1 MERTNLKFGNR
12 LLCICLVLLLALP
25 HQLMSQQMTNQKEQ
39 NKWELKGTVKDP
51 QGEPLIGVSVKD
63 NTSGAVAISDID
75 GMYAI
80 KVSDGDEIVWS
91 FVGMESVTMKAYAGM
106 SGDVVLKAST
116 EMLEEMVVVGYGTAK
131 KISSIVGAATTVK
144 SEVLNS
150 APAASVGDA
159 LQGQVAGLQV
169 FSSTGEPGSDV
180 TMRLRGVN
188 SINASNTPLFILDGS
203 PVDVGIFTS
212 LNPNDIENITV
223 LKDASSA
230 AIYGSRA
237 ANGVIFITTK
247 KGKGETPVVQFSASY
262 GVSNVANYPVELMSS
277 EQWFAFRE
285 MTDPSLASNTQ
296 FQALKDF
303 RLNNG
308 ISYDWK
314 KWILNENA
322 PTWKAD
328 LSLSGRTQKMDY
340 YISMGGFDQ
349 EGIEHFSYLERY
361 NLRSNINVMATD
373 WLKVGLNTTLSYQ
386 QQKSA
391 GYSTV
396 GTSYYNPMNIALWSL
411 PYAVP
416 YEILTDVS
424 GNFAGYGKEQ
434 DYISDLGLWNYFKR
448 MEAQPS
454 SSNTFKINMN
464 AYQEIRPLEGLT
476 IRAMQALDDSEYK
489 YTGKVLPNDMGLST
503 VTEETFRRI
512 YRLTSTNTI
521 EYKFSLGEKHFI
533 DLLGGHES
541 IVYKNQGFGAASS
554 GQTDI
559 RMTGVNQGT
568 DFNQPSY
575 SSSETSQNSFFVR
588 MSYSFDDKYF
598 LDGTFRTDGS
608 SLFGE
613 DNKYANFYS
622 FGGMWNLKKE
632 DFLKDVAWLDNLQVK
647 ASYGTMG
654 NSGIDNYLSYG
665 LTETG
670 KQYDGIGSWYLS
682 SLSNSG
688 LTWET
693 LENLSF
699 GVNATMFKNFTVNL
713 ELYNKLTKNMLMYIP
728 YSFQTGFSGGW
739 GNVGNMRN
747 RGFDLELKYDFVN
760 TKDWFV
766 SAALNMNYNKNEI
779 TELFGGRNEF
789 VDGRS
794 GLKYEVGKPYGEFYL
809 VEYAGVDPAT
819 GKQIWYDKDGNLT
832 GSYSESDAKFIGKNR
847 FAPWSGGLNINVSY
861 KGFAL
866 NAAFSGVFGKYIEN
880 YDRYFIENPSFVDES
895 NMTARMMNIW
905 TTPGQITDIPKAGET
920 IKHDSRW
927 IDNASFVRLKNLQLS
942 YTLPAAVAKK
952 TGLLNGMKVYVTGR
966 NLVTFT
972 GYKGIDP
979 EVDYETASGDY
990 PNTKQIIA
998 GVEFTF

>member
-1 MERTNLKFGNR
+1 MERTNLKFGSR

-25 HQLMSQQMTNQKEQ
+25 HQLMSQQMTNQNEQ

-303 RLNNG
+303 RLKNG

-568 DFNQPSY
+568 DYNQPSY

-622 FGGMWNLKKE
+622 FGGMWNMKKE

>member
-1 MERTNLKFGNR
+1 MERTNLKFGSR

-25 HQLMSQQMTNQKEQ
+25 HQLMSQQMTNQNEQ

-285 MTDPSLASNTQ
+285 MTDPSLALNTQ

-303 RLNNG
+303 RLKNG

-568 DFNQPSY
+568 DYNQPSY

-622 FGGMWNLKKE
+622 FGGMWNMKKE

>member
-1 MERTNLKFGNR
+1 
-12 LLCICLVLLLALP
+12 
-25 HQLMSQQMTNQKEQ
+25 
-39 NKWELKGTVKDP
+39 
-51 QGEPLIGVSVKD
+51 
-63 NTSGAVAISDID
+63 
-75 GMYAI
+75 
-80 KVSDGDEIVWS
+80 
-91 FVGMESVTMKAYAGM
+91 
-106 SGDVVLKAST
+106 
-116 EMLEEMVVVGYGTAK
+116 
-131 KISSIVGAATTVK
+131 
-144 SEVLNS
+144 
-150 APAASVGDA
+150 
-159 LQGQVAGLQV
+159 
-169 FSSTGEPGSDV
+169 
-180 TMRLRGVN
+180 
-188 SINASNTPLFILDGS
+188 
-203 PVDVGIFTS
+203 
-212 LNPNDIENITV
+212 
-223 LKDASSA
+223 
-230 AIYGSRA
+230 
-237 ANGVIFITTK
+237 
-247 KGKGETPVVQFSASY
+247 
-262 GVSNVANYPVELMSS
+262 
-277 EQWFAFRE
+277 
-285 MTDPSLASNTQ
+285 
-296 FQALKDF
+296 
-303 RLNNG
+303 
-308 ISYDWK
+308 
-314 KWILNENA
+314 
-322 PTWKAD
+322 
-328 LSLSGRTQKMDY
+328 
-340 YISMGGFDQ
+340 
-349 EGIEHFSYLERY
+349 
-361 NLRSNINVMATD
+361 
-373 WLKVGLNTTLSYQ
+373 
-386 QQKSA
+386 
-391 GYSTV
+391 
-396 GTSYYNPMNIALWSL
+396 
-411 PYAVP
+411 
-416 YEILTDVS
+416 
-424 GNFAGYGKEQ
+424 
-434 DYISDLGLWNYFKR
+434 
-448 MEAQPS
+448 
-454 SSNTFKINMN
+454 
-464 AYQEIRPLEGLT
+464 
-476 IRAMQALDDSEYK
+476 
-489 YTGKVLPNDMGLST
+489 MGLST
-503 VTEETFRRI
+503 VSEETFRRI

-521 EYKFSLGEKHFI
+521 EYKFSLAEKHFI

-541 IVYKNQGFGAASS
+541 IVYKSQGFGAASS

-613 DNKYANFYS
+613 NNKYANFYS
-622 FGGMWNLKKE
+622 FGGMWNMKKE
-632 DFLKDVAWLDNLQVK
+632 NFLKDVAWLDNLQVK

-682 SLSNSG
+682 SLSNSN

-760 TKDWFV
+760 TKDWYV
-766 SAALNMNYNKNEI
+766 TAALNMNYNKNEI

-809 VEYAGVDPAT
+809 VDYAGVDPAT

-832 GSYSESDAKFIGKNR
+832 GSYSESDAKVIGQNR
-847 FAPWSGGLNINVSY
+847 VAPWSGGLNINVSY

-942 YTLPAAVAKK
+942 YTLPAAIAKK
-952 TGLLNGMKVYVTGR
+952 TGFLNGMKVYITGR

-979 EVDYETASGDY
+979 EVDYEIASGDY

>member
-1 MERTNLKFGNR
+1 MERTNLKFGSR

-39 NKWELKGTVKDP
+39 NKWELKGIVKDP

-285 MTDPSLASNTQ
+285 MTDPSLVSNTQ

-303 RLNNG
+303 RLKNG

-391 GYSTV
+391 GYSTA

-416 YEILTDVS
+416 YEILTDAA
-424 GNFAGYGKEQ
+424 GNFTGYGKEQ

-747 RGFDLELKYDFVN
+747 KGFDLELKYDFVN

>member
-1 MERTNLKFGNR
+1 MERTNLRLGSR

-25 HQLMSQQMTNQKEQ
+25 HQLMSQQMTNQNEQ

-303 RLNNG
+303 RLKNG

-568 DFNQPSY
+568 DYNQPSY

-622 FGGMWNLKKE
+622 FGGMWNMKKE

-927 IDNASFVRLKNLQLS
+927 IDNASFVRLKNLQFS

>member
-1 MERTNLKFGNR
+1 MERTNLRLGSR

-51 QGEPLIGVSVKD
+51 LGEPLIGVSVRN

-75 GMYAI
+75 GVYAI
-80 KVSDGDEIVWS
+80 MVSDGDDVTWS
-91 FVGMESVTMKAYAGM
+91 FVGMESLTLKVYSGM
-106 SGDVVLKAST
+106 NKDIVLKSST

-262 GVSNVANYPVELMSS
+262 GVSNVAHYPVELMSS

-285 MTDPSLASNTQ
+285 MTDPSLVSNAQ
-296 FQALKDF
+296 FQSLKDF
-303 RLNNG
+303 RLKNG

-328 LSLSGRTQKMDY
+328 LSLSGRTHKMDY
-340 YISMGGFDQ
+340 YISMGAFDQ
-349 EGIEHFSYLERY
+349 EGIEHFSFLDRY
-361 NLRSNINVMATD
+361 NLRSNINVMASD

-386 QQKSA
+386 QQKTA
-391 GYSTV
+391 GYSTA

-416 YEILTDVS
+416 YEILTDAA
-424 GNFAGYGKEQ
+424 GNFTGYGKEQ

-448 MEAQPS
+448 MKAQPS
-454 SSNTFKINMN
+454 SSNTFKVNLN
-464 AYQEIRPLEGLT
+464 AYQEIRPIKGLT
-476 IRAMQALDDSEYK
+476 IRAMQALDDTEYK
-489 YTGKVLPNDMGLST
+489 YTGKVLPNDMGLSST
-503 VTEETFRRI
+503 SEETFRRT
-512 YRLTSTNTI
+512 YRLTSTNTV
-521 EYKFSLGEKHFI
+521 EYKFNVAEKHFI

-541 IVYKNQGFGAASS
+541 IAYKSQGFGASSS
-554 GQTDI
+554 GLSDI
-559 RMTGVNQGT
+559 RMTGVNQGI
-568 DFNQPSY
+568 DFNQPTY
-575 SSSETSQNSFFVR
+575 QFSETSQNSFFVR
-588 MSYSFDDKYF
+588 MSYSYDDKYF

-622 FGGMWNLKKE
+622 FGGMWNMKKE
-632 DFLKDVAWLDNLQVK
+632 QFMKDVAWVDNLQVK

-682 SLSNSG
+682 SLSNSN

-693 LENLSF
+693 LVNLSF
-699 GVNATMFKNFTVNL
+699 GVNATLFKKFTVNL

-747 RGFDLELKYDFVN
+747 RGFDVEFKYDFIN
-760 TKDWFV
+760 TDDWYF
-766 SAALNMNYNKNEI
+766 SAALNANYNKNEI

-809 VEYAGVDPAT
+809 VDYAGVDPAT
-819 GKQIWYDKDGNLT
+819 GKQMWYDKDGNLT
-832 GSYSESDAKFIGKNR
+832 GTYSESNAKFIGKSR

-861 KGFAL
+861 KGISL
-866 NAAFSGVFGKYIEN
+866 SAAFSGVFGKYIEN

-927 IDNASFVRLKNLQLS
+927 IDNASFVRLKNLQLA
-942 YTLPAAVAKK
+942 YTLPATLIKK
-952 TGLLNGMKVYVTGR
+952 TGVFNGMKVYVTGR

-979 EVDYETASGDY
+979 EVDYETASGDD
-990 PNTKQIIA
+990 PNTKQVIA
-998 GVEFTF
+998 GIEFTF

>member
-1 MERTNLKFGNR
+1 MERTNLKFGSR

-25 HQLMSQQMTNQKEQ
+25 HQLMSQQMTNQNEQ

-303 RLNNG
+303 RLKNG

-568 DFNQPSY
+568 DYNQPSY

-622 FGGMWNLKKE
+622 FGGMWNMKKE

-927 IDNASFVRLKNLQLS
+927 IDNASFVRLKNLQFS